1 MRILAVGAHPDDIEI
16 LCAGTLLR
24 YADAGHEV
32 VMAVATNGEQG
43 HFEIM
48 PEELAAIRKSEAEAS
63 AAIAG
68 ARLIWMGYPDQF
80 LFHDK
85 PTRMRFIEMIR
96 QANPDVIITHNPND
110 YSQDHRMVSELV
122 FSTSFQAVVPHIFT
136 DSPYIAAPPPVYY
149 MDNITGTDF
158 LPEELVDIS
167 STIDRKAAMLE
178 CHQSQLVWLKE
189 HDNLDVVDMMMTMG
203 KFRGLSC
210 QGKVAYAEGF
220 RRLNAWGRNPVAR
233 LLP

>member
-24 YADAGHEV
+24 YADAGHEIC
-32 VMAVATNGEQG
+32 MAVATNGEQG
-43 HFEIM
+43 HLTIM
-48 PEELAAIRKSEAEAS
+48 PMELAAIRKAEAEAS

-68 ARLIWMGYPDQF
+68 ARLFWMGYPDQM

-85 PTRMRFIEMIR
+85 ETRLRFTEMIR

-110 YSQDHRMVSELV
+110 YSQDHRVVSELM
-122 FSTSFQAVVPHIFT
+122 FSASFQAVVPHLFT
-136 DSPYIAAPPPVYY
+136 DTPYIKQVPALYY
-149 MDNITGTDF
+149 MDNVAGTDF
-158 LPEELVDIS
+158 LPAELVDITS
-167 STIDRKAAMLE
+167 VIDRKAAMLE

-189 HDNLDVVDMMMTMG
+189 HDGLDVVDMMKTVA

-210 QGKVAYAEGF
+210 QGNVEYAEGF
-220 RRLNAWGRNPVAR
+220 RHLDAWGRNHVTR

>member
-24 YADAGHEV
+24 YADAGHEIF
-32 VMAVATNGEQG
+32 MAVATNGEQG
-43 HFEIM
+43 HLHIM
-48 PEELAAIRKSEAEAS
+48 PEELAAIRKTEAEAS

-68 ARLIWMGYPDQF
+68 AQLFWMGYPDQMI
-80 LFHDK
+80 FHDK
-85 PTRMRFIEMIR
+85 DTRLNFIEMTR
-96 QANPDVIITHNPND
+96 QANPDLIITHNPTD
-110 YSQDHRMVSELV
+110 YAQDHRVVSELM
-122 FSTSFQAVVPHIFT
+122 FTASFEACVPHLFT
-136 DSPYIAAPPPVYY
+136 DSPPIKLPVPVYY
-149 MDNITGTDF
+149 MDNVAGTNF
-158 LPEELVDIS
+158 LPTELVDIS

-189 HDNLDVVDMMMTMG
+189 HDDLDVVDMMKTIS

-220 RRLNAWGRNPVAR
+220 TRLDAWGRNPVTR